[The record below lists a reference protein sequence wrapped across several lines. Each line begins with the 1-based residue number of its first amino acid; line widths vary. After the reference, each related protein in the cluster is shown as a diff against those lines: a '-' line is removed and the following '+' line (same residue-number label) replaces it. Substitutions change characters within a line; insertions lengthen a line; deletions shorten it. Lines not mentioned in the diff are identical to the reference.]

1 MKKTQLVLA
10 TLVAAGLA
18 SAPFAVQ
25 AKSYKHKRHHATMSS
40 TTTGANM
47 KSSKGTKSMTNPSS
61 QGNAGP
67 GTNQGGSTS
76 GGSKY

>member
-18 SAPFAVQ
+18 GAPFAVE
-25 AKSYKHKRHHATMSS
+25 AKTDKTKHHATTSS

-47 KSSKGTKSMTNPSS
+47 KSSKSTKGMTNPSS
-61 QGNAGP
+61 QG
-67 GTNQGGSTS
+67 TSQGGTMSP